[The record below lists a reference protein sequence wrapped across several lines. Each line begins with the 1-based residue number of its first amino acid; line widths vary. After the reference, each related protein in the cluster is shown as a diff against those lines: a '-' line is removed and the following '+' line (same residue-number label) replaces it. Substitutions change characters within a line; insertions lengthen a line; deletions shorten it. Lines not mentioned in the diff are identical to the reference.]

1 MTIAGTFEPIDTII
15 LSEFSYDIAAATTIK
30 QGERLMMT
38 PTGLKPVDGVPA
50 NGIFCGFPRKAYA
63 NPGAAG
69 AVKAVVKFN
78 RTYACVRLPISAVAP
93 ATKANLFQTVYFN
106 AASEICTTNTTIP
119 AGRLIGIGDD
129 GRAIVA
135 MDP

>member
-1 MTIAGTFEPIDTII
+1 MTIAGTAEPIDTIVI
-15 LSEFSYDIAAATTIK
+15 GEWEYDIAAATTIK
-30 QGERLMMT
+30 QGERLIMT

-50 NGIFCGFPRKAYA
+50 NGIFCGFPKKAYA

-78 RTYACVRLPISAVAP
+78 RTYACTRLPISAVAP

-106 AASEICTTNTTIP
+106 AASEICTTNATTP
-119 AGRLIGIGDD
+119 AGKLIAIGGD
-129 GRAIVA
+129 GRALVA
-135 MDP
+135 MD